1 VVKKYTTDL
10 KEYMKKHKVKE
21 KVTNLQ
27 KNIQIPMSKENI
39 AQFEALDKIR
49 LRGIKQAEKKCR
61 KLKMG
66 RVPWSPKLSQARK
79 EIVYWQMSIRQISN
93 QKVNIKKIIRLA
105 YHLKIV
111 KDPNWTKEEMET
123 KRKLAVETWRHLVKK
138 AQLVRE
144 TWLEELAE
152 QLELQGKGSK

>member
-1 VVKKYTTDL
+1 
-10 KEYMKKHKVKE
+10 
-21 KVTNLQ
+21 
-27 KNIQIPMSKENI
+27 
-39 AQFEALDKIR
+39 
-49 LRGIKQAEKKCR
+49 
-61 KLKMG
+61 MG

-152 QLELQGKGSK
+152 QLELQGKGSKESILRNLLHRERQRS